1 MNVTDVKERY
11 AISGVASRPA
21 PRRNRIHAEIGQA
34 VDILE
39 TGSPE
44 EAEREG
50 LQRLK
55 GLYPERDGWED
66 HSVVVMVIEAIE
78 ASASRGRRHH
88 EHQERP
94 TTHDCRQGTRHTH
107 PADLPL

>member
-1 MNVTDVKERY
+1 MNHRY

-50 LQRLK
+50 F
-55 GLYPERDGWED
+55 P
-66 HSVVVMVIEAIE
+66 SC
-78 ASASRGRRHH
+78 RGSTKNRHND
-88 EHQERP
+88 EE
-94 TTHDCRQGTRHTH
+94 
-107 PADLPL
+107 

>member
-21 PRRNRIHAEIGQA
+21 PRRNRIHAEICHG
-34 VDILE
+34 VDVLE
-39 TGSPE
+39 SGSPE

-50 LQRLK
+50 LRRLK

-66 HSVVVMVIEAIE
+66 YSVVVMVIKATE
-78 ASASRGRRHH
+78 ASQPGEGS
-88 EHQERP
+88 
-94 TTHDCRQGTRHTH
+94 
-107 PADLPL
+107 